1 MVRYFLENAY
11 VPLYGITFLL
21 SVYRYPKYFDTYLK
35 YLPIIFIYTFLN
47 ELLGGFIKNYP
58 EYRFFGSDALAFY
71 NMVIYNIYNVI
82 FYLYFFFIYKF
93 YLDNKKIRKG
103 IQYASIAFLI
113 VATINPF
120 FEDFVTSSQTAT
132 YTVGGL
138 IILVCTALYFKQVF
152 TTKNEIPWKNDL
164 LFWISSGLF
173 IFFSGYLPIKLLR
186 FYHSTNSIIE
196 STHLRLIHL
205 SLIVTMYLLIIIG
218 FLKMRRRL
226 PR

>member
-1 MVRYFLENAY
+1 MLRYFLENAY

-21 SVYRYPKYFDTYLK
+21 SLYRYSKYFDTKLK

-47 ELLGGFIKNYP
+47 EMLGSLIFEYP

-82 FYLYFFFIYKF
+82 FCLYFFRIYTF
-93 YLDNKKIRKG
+93 YLDNEKIKIG

-113 VATINPF
+113 VATLNPF
-120 FEDFVTSSQTAT
+120 YEDFVTSSQTAT
-132 YTVGGL
+132 YVVGGL
-138 IILVCTALYFKQVF
+138 IILVCSTLYLRQIF

-164 LFWISSGLF
+164 LFWISLGLF
-173 IFFSGYLPIKLLR
+173 VFYAGYLPIKILR
-186 FYHSTNSIIE
+186 FYHSIYNITE
-196 STHLRLIHL
+196 GTHVRLTHL
-205 SLIVTMYLLIIIG
+205 SLIVIMYLLIIIG
-218 FLKMRRRL
+218 FLRMRRRL